1 MQHSIWHPCSA
12 LAAAC
17 ACLALLAGCGASS
30 RVSEAAAPVPPA
42 SASYVLRA
50 GQSVAMTARDTLK
63 LERVNDSRCRIGAV
77 CVWAGYISY
86 SFTLSDGVSSSA
98 FVLSDSM
105 PGGTRSVR
113 RKIFTFTLES
123 VEPALPPAAK
133 GPEPDY
139 RVTVRVTV
147 NPA

>member
-1 MQHSIWHPCSA
+1 MKCHIRSSA
-12 LAAAC
+12 TAL

-30 RVSEAAAPVPPA
+30 RVSEAAPPPPA
-42 SASYVLRA
+42 SASYVLKA
-50 GQSVAMTARDTLK
+50 GQSVAISARDTLK

-86 SFTLSDGVSSSA
+86 SFTLSDGVRSSA

-113 RKIFTFTLES
+113 LKIYTFTLEA
-123 VEPALPPAAK
+123 VEPAEPPPAK

-139 RVTVRVTV
+139 RVTVRVST
-147 NPA
+147 NRA